1 MRTLLIATLVVC
13 STANAQIVNV
23 ECPRSYPPE
32 DAALPSVPSG
42 HKGKGLVEQR
52 ELVNVGIFGGE
63 FGGKE
68 EFVSGYEKKVKGGTD
83 MVDFSL
89 PTWLVCYYR
98 GGISWWEEVNAGDL
112 KAKGKIKQGC
122 VIQTREKGK
131 SIRLV
136 CQ

>member
-1 MRTLLIATLVVC
+1 MKRLLIAAVVFC
-13 STANAQIVNV
+13 STSNAQVVNV
-23 ECPRSYPPE
+23 ECPKSYPPT
-32 DAALPSVPSG
+32 DAPLTIAPPG
-42 HKGKGLVEQR
+42 HKGKGLVETR

-68 EFVSGYEKKVKGGTD
+68 EFVPGYEKKVKGGTD

-98 GGISWWEEVNAGDL
+98 GGISWWEQVDAGEL
-112 KAKGKIKQGC
+112 KANGTIKNGC
-122 VIQTREKGK
+122 VIQTRDKGK
-131 SIRLV
+131 TIRLV